1 MVALSLKINLYNIL
15 NILKEKQNQLSRFQ
29 EKDFIGN
36 IFSI

>member
-1 MVALSLKINLYNIL
+1 MVGLSLKINLYNIL
-15 NILKEKQNQLSRFQ
+15 NILREKQNQLNRFQ